1 MTPLNSERYEAM
13 SEQINKS
20 SRDQSPPE
28 GHDDR
33 SFERFQIA
41 DWTVDPASNQVIRG
55 EQSARLEPKVME
67 VLVYLAHRPG
77 EVVTREELEAAV
89 WAGTIVGYDSVTSA
103 IQKLRKALDDKP
115 RQPCIIET
123 LSKRGYRLVASVSP
137 ADTQFRDQ
145 VQTVHPA
152 PSRHQWLP
160 GSLLSLLALLTATVA
175 ALWWANQ
182 RETTDDTVLV
192 ESAPRSIAVLPFEN
206 IGNDS
211 DQEYFADG
219 ITEDIITDL
228 SRLSDLTVV
237 TRDMALSYKGDEV
250 LAQDVAND
258 LGVRYVLQG
267 SLRKS
272 GDRLRITA
280 QLIDTANGNHIWAER
295 YDRKLVEI
303 FALQDEV
310 TQSIVTALAV
320 KLTTEEKR
328 QLIQP
333 VTHNFEAYDLFLQ
346 GQQHFKQRTAEANG
360 LARAAYKR
368 AIDLDPTFA
377 RAYGAFAVALTVDF
391 RQGWTE
397 APIETLEQALV
408 LAHKAV
414 ALDNTSPQAYW
425 ALSFIYLYR
434 KQFNEAVGAVEQ
446 AIELMPNYADG
457 YGLMAF
463 ISNFR
468 GESEEAIT
476 YIRRGIEL
484 NPYYTYEYTF
494 SLGRSYY
501 DSGRYPEAIDALGE
515 VVERNANAS
524 FPRLYLAASYIR
536 QGLQEEAEW
545 EIEEVQVINPNTTLS
560 HINNTLPFENQAQLE
575 TFMKDLR
582 QAGLPE

>member
-1 MTPLNSERYEAM
+1 M
-13 SEQINKS
+13 SEQLNRS

-28 GHDDR
+28 GHDVR

-55 EQSARLEPKVME
+55 EQRARLAPKVME

-103 IQKLRKALDDKP
+103 IQKLRKALDDEP
-115 RQPCIIET
+115 RQPRIIET
-123 LSKRGYRLVASVSP
+123 LSKRGYRLVAPVSP
-137 ADTQFRDQ
+137 PENQFRDQ
-145 VQTVHPA
+145 AQTVPSA
-152 PSRHQWLP
+152 PSRHRWLP
-160 GSLLSLLALLTATVA
+160 NSLLALLALLMATVA
-175 ALWWANQ
+175 ALWWKNQ
-182 RETTDDTVLV
+182 RETTVTIVPV
-192 ESAPRSIAVLPFEN
+192 ESVPKSIAVLPLKN
-206 IGNDS
+206 IGNNPE
-211 DQEYFADG
+211 QEYFADG

-228 SRLSDLTVV
+228 SRLSNLTVV
-237 TRDMALSYKGDEV
+237 TRDTALSYKGDEI

-310 TQSIVTALAV
+310 TQSIVTALAI

-328 QLIQP
+328 QLIVP

-346 GQQHFKQRTAEANG
+346 GQQHFKQRTVEANG

-368 AIDLDPTFA
+368 AIELDPTFA
-377 RAYGAFAVALTVDF
+377 RAYGALAVVLTHDF

-397 APIETLEQALV
+397 APNETLEQALV
-408 LAHKAV
+408 LARKAV
-414 ALDNTSPQAYW
+414 ALDKTSPQTYW
-425 ALSFIYLYR
+425 ALSFVYLYR
-434 KQFNEAVGAVEQ
+434 KQFNEAVDAVEQ
-446 AIELMPNYADG
+446 AIQLTPNYADG
-457 YGLMAF
+457 YGLLAF
-463 ISNFR
+463 ISTFR
-468 GESEEAIT
+468 GQSEEAT
-476 YIRRGIEL
+476 AYIRRGIEL

-494 SLGRSYY
+494 SLGRAYY
-501 DSGRYPEAIDALGE
+501 DSGRYPEAIEALGE
-515 VVERNANAS
+515 VVERNANAF

-545 EIEEVQVINPNTTLS
+545 EIEEVQVINPNTSLS

-575 TFMKDLR
+575 AFMKDLR